1 MVKRSNGRIIC
12 VHNHRHH
19 HEERNRQPFH
29 DHMKSLPW
37 GVVCLSHLSH
47 IIESFAFCQVYV
59 YDLSNQICRSWEVY
73 QQIIAEPSGYQ
84 GSVMVVYFFHQYRL
98 CLWRSPALLLTNGQ
112 NVLLQRLPVS
122 DRPFWQQVCRYVWSR

>member
-1 MVKRSNGRIIC
+1 MVKKSNGSIIC

-37 GVVCLSHLSH
+37 EVVCLSHISH

-59 YDLSNQICRSWEVY
+59 HDLSNQICGSWEVY
-73 QQIIAEPSGYQ
+73 QQIVAETSGYQ
-84 GSVMVVYFFHQYRL
+84 GRVMIVYFFYQYRL
-98 CLWRSPALLLTNGQ
+98 CPVRRADSSLEISCTSFNRRSKRCFTI
-112 NVLLQRLPVS
+112 VS
-122 DRPFWQQVCRYVWSR
+122 GT